1 MKIELLKLLSEVI
14 NEVGDLKNITPFPFT
29 LSNDTAKFNFEFQG
43 ETFKGAVNL
52 TLWGDKEK
60 EWLKFP
66 PIVGDSNR
74 PIYSIG
80 YSIEGDDTQV
90 FKGDTKILLQIIKT
104 VSEVS
109 SKFLERLEGKNPIFI
124 FFATS
129 KKGEGYEDPQK
140 LNLYRVVLS
149 QNLPTGWRLG
159 YGDYTPLNVKF
170 IYISK

>member
-14 NEVGDLKNITPFPFT
+14 NEIGDLKNITPFPFT

-43 ETFKGAVNL
+43 GTFKGAVNL

-60 EWLKFP
+60 EGLKFP

-74 PIYSIG
+74 SIYGIG

-90 FKGDTKILLQIIKT
+90 FKGDTKILLQIVKT
-104 VSEVS
+104 VSEVV

-129 KKGEGYEDPQK
+129 KKGEGYEDSQK

-159 YGDYTPLNVKF
+159 YGTFTPLNVKF

>member
-1 MKIELLKLLSEVI
+1 MKLKVIKLLSEII

-29 LSNDTAKFNFEFQG
+29 LLNDTAKFNFEFQG

-52 TLWGDKEK
+52 TLWRGKEK

-66 PIVGDSNR
+66 PIVNDSNR
-74 PIYSIG
+74 SIYGIG

-104 VSEVS
+104 VSEVV
-109 SKFLERLEGKNPIFI
+109 SKFLERLEDKNPIFI

-149 QNLPTGWRLG
+149 QNLPPGWRLG
-159 YGDYTPLNVKF
+159 YGTFPPLNVKF
-170 IYISK
+170 IYIAK